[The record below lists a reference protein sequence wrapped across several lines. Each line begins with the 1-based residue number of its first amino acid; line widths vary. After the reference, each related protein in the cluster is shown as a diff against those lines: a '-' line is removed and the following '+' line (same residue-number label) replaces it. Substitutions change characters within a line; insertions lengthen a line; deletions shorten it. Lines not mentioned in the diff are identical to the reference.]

1 MAGVDQHKHFGG
13 LLRDALHAVEQTAQM
28 KLFPTGTVIFKEGDP
43 GDGLYVVL
51 EGRVQVSA
59 LVNEKERRVLSRVG
73 PGDFFGE
80 MAMFDNEPRSATATA
95 ELDSKLAFISRDD
108 LLRALE
114 AQPRLAL
121 SLMREFSMRMRDA
134 NRSYIQELLQ
144 AERLTIVGRFA
155 RSIVHDFKNPL
166 NIIGLSAEV
175 MAMESASPETRL
187 GAQKRIRKQ
196 VDRLSNM
203 ISELL
208 EFTRGSQ
215 ASVVLAPLKY
225 SEFVDA
231 LTEDLRVEIAAKNV
245 ELVVASP
252 PPAVTILMDQ
262 QRLTHVF
269 YNLVGNA
276 CHEMTEGGKVFI
288 RFEARERDILT
299 EIEDTGKG
307 IAPAIAGRL
316 FEPFATHGKANG
328 TGLGLSI
335 CKKIVED
342 HGGAIGAR
350 SEPGKG
356 ATFWFTLPLPK
367 G

>member
-1 MAGVDQHKHFGG
+1 MAAPEKTKHFGS
-13 LLRDALHAVEQTAQM
+13 LLTEALQAVQQTGQM
-28 KLFPTGTVIFKEGDP
+28 KSFGIKDVIFKEGDP

-51 EGRVQVSA
+51 EGLVQVSA
-59 LVNEKERRVLSRVG
+59 LVNEKERRILSRVG

-80 MAMFDNEPRSATATA
+80 MAMFDNEPRSATAIA
-95 ELDSKLAFISRDD
+95 EQPSKLVFVTRED
-108 LLRALE
+108 LLKVLAS
-114 AQPRLAL
+114 QPNLAL
-121 SLMREFSMRMRDA
+121 SLMREFSLRMRDS
-134 NRSYIQELLQ
+134 NRAYIQELLQ
-144 AERLTIVGRFA
+144 AERLTMVGRFA

-166 NIIGLSAEV
+166 NIIGLSAEMMV
-175 MAMESASPETRL
+175 METASAEMRSN
-187 GAQKRIRKQ
+187 AQKRIRKQ

-215 ASVVLAPLKY
+215 TSVVLAPVNFATFLRP
-225 SEFVDA
+225 
-231 LTEDLRVEIAAKNV
+231 LLEDLKVEIAAKRV
-245 ELVVASP
+245 ELVVEDDP
-252 PPAVTILMDQ
+252 PELDILMDQ

-276 CHEMTEGGKVFI
+276 CHEMSDGGKVMLHFNASDK
-288 RFEARERDILT
+288 ELLV

-307 IAPAIAGRL
+307 IAPEIAGRL
-316 FEPFATHGKANG
+316 FEPFATFGKANG

-342 HGGAIGAR
+342 HGGKIGAR
-350 SEPGKG
+350 SVPGKG
-356 ATFWFTLPLPK
+356 AIFHFTLPLAK